1 MVIVNEVVGS
11 DSITKANVI
20 QKYLVHLV
28 VKGMVPKYLFD
39 LNNIYQRHEVLTN
52 VQTSLI
58 THLTNSHLKKK
69 MVVKDIV
76 STFTSSKKFA

>member
-11 DSITKANVI
+11 DSITKTDVI
-20 QKYLVHLV
+20 QKYFAHLV
-28 VKGMVPKYLFD
+28 VNGMVPKYLFD
-39 LNNIYQRHEVLTN
+39 LNNVYQRHEVLTN

-58 THLTNSHLKKK
+58 THLTNSHLKKIK
-69 MVVKDIV
+69 IVKDIV